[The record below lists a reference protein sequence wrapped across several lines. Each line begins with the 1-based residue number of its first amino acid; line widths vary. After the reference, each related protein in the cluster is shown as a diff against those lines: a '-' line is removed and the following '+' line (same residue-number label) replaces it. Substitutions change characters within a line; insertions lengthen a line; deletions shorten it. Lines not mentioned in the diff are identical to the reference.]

1 MRPRPGSRDS
11 GTGTVPDPFS
21 AAQLEY
27 EAGPGRTQRK
37 HSPGNPGQFIPKKSW
52 AGNIERR

>member
-27 EAGPGRTQRK
+27 EAGPGRTVVLQLW
-37 HSPGNPGQFIPKKSW
+37 PMA
-52 AGNIERR
+52 AGSLKRS